1 MVYPYIS
8 PLFTYKQA
16 ANAMMGW
23 VGRLGLLC
31 WKREGQSAGW
41 LDTATA
47 TPAASYDRAAG
58 GHSNKGP
65 GDRHR
70 VKSEVAQNFN
80 FHPDSFSDYKIVI
93 KYEEIIHKT
102 LFYWVWLIM
111 FKVELLLEV
120 LNWNISASL
129 LSCGLK
135 LKSFL
140 ALIFY
145 ILK

>member
-1 MVYPYIS
+1 MIAGAFRMVYPYIS
-8 PLFTYKQA
+8 PLFTYMQA
-16 ANAMMGW
+16 AIAGLGW
-23 VGRLGLLC
+23 AAWSAVLKERGSECRLSRHC
-31 WKREGQSAGW
+31 
-41 LDTATA
+41 TA

-102 LFYWVWLIM
+102 LFYWIWLIM
-111 FKVELLLEV
+111 FKVELLLRYSEK
-120 LNWNISASL
+120 I
-129 LSCGLK
+129 
-135 LKSFL
+135 
-140 ALIFY
+140 
-145 ILK
+145 